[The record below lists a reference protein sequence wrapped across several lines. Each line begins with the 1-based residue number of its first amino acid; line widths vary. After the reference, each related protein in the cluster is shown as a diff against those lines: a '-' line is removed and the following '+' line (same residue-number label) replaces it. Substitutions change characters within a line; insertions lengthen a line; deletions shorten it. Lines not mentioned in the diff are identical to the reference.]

1 MRLAVVVSVLA
12 AILVAAPARAADAP
26 APKKRVVVMHYRTLE
41 KMLRRFSLQ
50 AGSARTR
57 G

>member
-1 MRLAVVVSVLA
+1 MRLAVVASLFI
-12 AILVAAPARAADAP
+12 AILVAVPARAADAP
-26 APKKRVVVMHYRTLE
+26 ASKKRAVVMHYRTLE